1 MIRKGMYDVCNSQ
14 RGTAHRTMS
23 RLPIIVAGKTGTSQV
38 VSIPQNERRRMKE
51 SEMEYYSRSHAWLTT
66 YAPYN
71 NPQYVVTVLVEH
83 GGHGGSAAGP
93 IAAQIYRWMYKHG
106 YFDEDKKSK

>member
-38 VSIPQNERRRMKE
+38 VSIPQKERRRMKE
-51 SEMEYYSRSHAWLTT
+51 SEMEYIAVLTLGL
-66 YAPYN
+66 
-71 NPQYVVTVLVEH
+71 QHMLH
-83 GGHGGSAAGP
+83 IIILS
-93 IAAQIYRWMYKHG
+93 M
-106 YFDEDKKSK
+106 

>member
-38 VSIPQNERRRMKE
+38 VSIPPMREE
-51 SEMEYYSRSHAWLTT
+51 
-66 YAPYN
+66 
-71 NPQYVVTVLVEH
+71 
-83 GGHGGSAAGP
+83 G
-93 IAAQIYRWMYKHG
+93 
-106 YFDEDKKSK
+106 